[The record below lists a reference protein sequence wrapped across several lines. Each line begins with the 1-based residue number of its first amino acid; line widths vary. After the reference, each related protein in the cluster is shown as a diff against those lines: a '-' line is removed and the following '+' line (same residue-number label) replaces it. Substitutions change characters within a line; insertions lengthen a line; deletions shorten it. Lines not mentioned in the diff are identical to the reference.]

1 MLVLSIT
8 RGSHCSSQPR
18 WRDFSPSI
26 GKVCEREYES
36 KVDLKV
42 GWQMEDRWRT
52 HRWRGHF
59 CSLSGLTEAFSA
71 RRSLLCSLAPPN
83 SPQRSLRSTPLPLL
97 WCKRGLLC
105 KYLVEHLSV
114 LIFHKVIFGVE
125 QHGVL
130 MIRQA
135 PSCRKREGAKE
146 TEEGGRGKRRRSVYL
161 LECWELEF
169 TTGA

>member
-8 RGSHCSSQPR
+8 CGIYSLSQPR

-42 GWQMEDRWRT
+42 GWQMEDRWRI

-59 CSLSGLTEAFSA
+59 CSPSGLTEAFSA
-71 RRSLLCSLAPPN
+71 RRWLPCSLAPPN
-83 SPQRSLRSTPLPLL
+83 TPRDPFAQLHCLVFDAKGGYCVNILL
-97 WCKRGLLC
+97 
-105 KYLVEHLSV
+105 EHLSI

-135 PSCRKREGAKE
+135 PSCRKREGAKK
-146 TEEGGRGKRRRSVYL
+146 TGEGGRGKRRRSVYL